1 MMRYSYLL
9 AFIFSINI
17 AADSILS
24 SPSLKLNSSDQRVIE
39 FRVKG
44 NKISDDDIFLKEYKS
59 DEPINEDYISYT
71 LLEDFSTYQS
81 FSIILENS
89 YNEDYFSFKLVIEDE
104 LAKDIFIFLP
114 SKIKNNTNQNKP
126 SKIYKPARLPIE
138 DKFDEVIEMTPQ
150 KEQSNL
156 IKADDI
162 TTMWSIASNIRK
174 ETTDTSIYQIMWSI
188 YLGNKDAFIDG
199 NINLVRKDKDLIIP
213 SYMTMKMTS
222 QNEAKESILAMNAS
236 FSSNFVP
243 TVKSLLTL
251 TAPKIIKQDKLEI
264 PKVNDQKEDKKLIN
278 INDDQVSDPKKFIEN
293 NTKQFEVAVENK
305 TLDKLIEIENDQENI
320 QDDSGFGV
328 MDLLFVAIVS
338 VLSGVLIAL
347 IYIQLNATKKKTIS
361 YDFDEAVDSSS
372 SVDGLPKGLSIKN
385 NYDEQQLD
393 LAITYFE
400 MQDYSNCKIIIDDI
414 LKITEDSNIKESAM
428 SLLDKIQN
436 K

>member
-1 MMRYSYLL
+1 
-9 AFIFSINI
+9 
-17 AADSILS
+17 
-24 SPSLKLNSSDQRVIE
+24 
-39 FRVKG
+39 
-44 NKISDDDIFLKEYKS
+44 
-59 DEPINEDYISYT
+59 
-71 LLEDFSTYQS
+71 
-81 FSIILENS
+81 
-89 YNEDYFSFKLVIEDE
+89 
-104 LAKDIFIFLP
+104 
-114 SKIKNNTNQNKP
+114 
-126 SKIYKPARLPIE
+126 
-138 DKFDEVIEMTPQ
+138 MTPQ

-162 TTMWSIASNIRK
+162 TTMWSIASNIKK

-222 QNEAKESILAMNAS
+222 QDKAKESILAMNAS

-251 TAPKIIKQDKLEI
+251 TAPKIIKQEKLEI
-264 PKVNDQKEDKKLIN
+264 PKVNEQKEDNKLIN

-305 TLDKLIEIENDQENI
+305 TLDKLIEIENNQENI

-338 VLSGVLIAL
+338 VLSGVFIAL
-347 IYIQLNATKKKTIS
+347 IYIQLNSTKKKTIS

-372 SVDGLPKGLSIKN
+372 SIDGLPKGLSIKN

>member
-1 MMRYSYLL
+1 MRYGYLL

-17 AADSILS
+17 AADPILS

-222 QNEAKESILAMNAS
+222 QNEAKESILAMNTT

-347 IYIQLNATKKKTIS
+347 IYIQLNSTKKKTIS

-372 SVDGLPKGLSIKN
+372 SIDGLPKGLSIKN

-400 MQDYSNCKIIIDDI
+400 MQDYRNSKTILDDI
-414 LKITEDSNIKESAM
+414 IKITEDNNIKSSAE
-428 SLLDKIQN
+428 SLLAKILN

>member
-1 MMRYSYLL
+1 
-9 AFIFSINI
+9 
-17 AADSILS
+17 
-24 SPSLKLNSSDQRVIE
+24 
-39 FRVKG
+39 
-44 NKISDDDIFLKEYKS
+44 
-59 DEPINEDYISYT
+59 
-71 LLEDFSTYQS
+71 
-81 FSIILENS
+81 
-89 YNEDYFSFKLVIEDE
+89 
-104 LAKDIFIFLP
+104 
-114 SKIKNNTNQNKP
+114 
-126 SKIYKPARLPIE
+126 
-138 DKFDEVIEMTPQ
+138 MTPQ

-162 TTMWSIASNIRK
+162 TTMWSIASNIKK

-213 SYMTMKMTS
+213 SYVTMKMTS
-222 QNEAKESILAMNAS
+222 QNEAKESILAMNTS

-264 PKVNDQKEDKKLIN
+264 PKVNEQKEDNKLIN

-347 IYIQLNATKKKTIS
+347 IYIQLNSTKKKTIS

>member
-1 MMRYSYLL
+1 
-9 AFIFSINI
+9 
-17 AADSILS
+17 
-24 SPSLKLNSSDQRVIE
+24 
-39 FRVKG
+39 
-44 NKISDDDIFLKEYKS
+44 
-59 DEPINEDYISYT
+59 
-71 LLEDFSTYQS
+71 
-81 FSIILENS
+81 
-89 YNEDYFSFKLVIEDE
+89 
-104 LAKDIFIFLP
+104 
-114 SKIKNNTNQNKP
+114 
-126 SKIYKPARLPIE
+126 
-138 DKFDEVIEMTPQ
+138 MTPQ
-150 KEQSNL
+150 KEKSNL

-162 TTMWSIASNIRK
+162 TTMWSIASNIKK

-213 SYMTMKMTS
+213 SYVTMKMTS
-222 QNEAKESILAMNAS
+222 QNEAKESILAMNTS

-251 TAPKIIKQDKLEI
+251 TAPKITKQDKLEI
-264 PKVNDQKEDKKLIN
+264 PKVNEQKEDNKLIN

-347 IYIQLNATKKKTIS
+347 IYIQLNSTKKKTIS

-414 LKITEDSNIKESAM
+414 LKITEDSNIKESAL

>member
-1 MMRYSYLL
+1 
-9 AFIFSINI
+9 
-17 AADSILS
+17 
-24 SPSLKLNSSDQRVIE
+24 
-39 FRVKG
+39 
-44 NKISDDDIFLKEYKS
+44 
-59 DEPINEDYISYT
+59 
-71 LLEDFSTYQS
+71 
-81 FSIILENS
+81 
-89 YNEDYFSFKLVIEDE
+89 
-104 LAKDIFIFLP
+104 
-114 SKIKNNTNQNKP
+114 
-126 SKIYKPARLPIE
+126 
-138 DKFDEVIEMTPQ
+138 MTPQ

-162 TTMWSIASNIRK
+162 TTMWSIASNIKK

-222 QNEAKESILAMNAS
+222 QNEAKESILAMNTS

-264 PKVNDQKEDKKLIN
+264 PKVNEQKEDNKLIN

-347 IYIQLNATKKKTIS
+347 IYIQLNSTKKKTIS

-372 SVDGLPKGLSIKN
+372 SIDGLPKGLSIKN

>member
-1 MMRYSYLL
+1 MRYGYLL

-17 AADSILS
+17 AADPILS

-162 TTMWSIASNIRK
+162 TTMWSIASNIKK

-222 QNEAKESILAMNAS
+222 QNEAKESILAMNTT

-305 TLDKLIEIENDQENI
+305 TLDKLVEIENDQENI